1 MERRSNKADKFKY
14 LQPVDRAAIALM
26 LVLIVLIGLLIWNG
40 DRTAPRVRN
49 FSWQNQQVGAEDTS
63 FTLNFNRPMDHASV
77 EANLQIDPLLPGK
90 FSWAGR
96 RMAYTLTAPVFY
108 GTNYKVQ
115 LQGAKDKSKTESG
128 KENEKLIDPFYG
140 QFSTR
145 DRAFVYIGVEPQ
157 EKGRLIL
164 YNVTQQKKTVLTPAD
179 MAVNDFKIYPEGRK
193 ILFSAAD
200 WLSQKPGVFEQQL
213 YTVTTG
219 INPLSP
225 GKPETKPEAAGKINL
240 VLDSKNFQNMK
251 FDLSPDGQA
260 IIVQRVNRNKP
271 GEFGLWVI
279 KPGAPPQPLENQP
292 GGDFL
297 ITADSGAVAVAQGQ
311 GIAILPMTP
320 KAKPLD
326 FLAQY
331 AKVFSFSKDGASA
344 AMLKF
349 NTNYTRSLFLVTN
362 QGVQKELFKTTGS
375 ILDAQFDP
383 RSDTLYCLI
392 TRLQKGEQDQDQE
405 QPLLATVD
413 LKKAKMTPILALPN
427 QRDIQMSLSQDGL
440 ALLFDQLVTEKKLP
454 KTGALTTND
463 GQAIVNSLLW
473 LLPITPPT
481 EGSKTQQQ
489 QPQQLPLPGF
499 RPSWLP

>member
-1 MERRSNKADKFKY
+1 MEKISNKTDKFKF
-14 LQPVDRAAIALM
+14 LQPLDRAAIALM

-63 FTLNFNRPMDHASV
+63 FTFNFNRPMDHASV

-128 KENEKLIDPFYG
+128 QENEKLIDPFYG

-179 MAVNDFKIYPEGRK
+179 LAVNDFKIYPQGTK

-225 GKPETKPEAAGKINL
+225 GKPETKPEAAGKINR

-279 KPGAPPQPLENQP
+279 RPNAAPQPLENQP

-331 AKVFSFSKDGASA
+331 SKVFSFSKDGTAA

-349 NTNYTRSLFLVTN
+349 NTDYTRSLFLVNN
-362 QGVQKELFKTTGS
+362 QGGQKELFKTTGS

-392 TRLQKGEQDQDQE
+392 TQLQKTEEYQE
-405 QPLLATVD
+405 QPLLATID

-440 ALLFDQLVTEKKLP
+440 ALLFDQLVTDKKLP
-454 KTGALTTND
+454 KAGSLTTND
-463 GQAIVNSLLW
+463 GQAIVGGLLW

-481 EGSKTQQQ
+481 ENSNTQQQ

-499 RPSWLP
+499 RPRWLP

>member
-1 MERRSNKADKFKY
+1 MERRSNKADKYKF

-77 EANLQIDPLLPGK
+77 EANLQIDPLIPGK

-128 KENEKLIDPFYG
+128 QEKEKLIDPFYG

-179 MAVNDFKIYPEGRK
+179 MAVNDFKIYPQGTK

-219 INPLSP
+219 INPVSP
-225 GKPETKPEAAGKINL
+225 AKPETKPEAAGKINL

-279 KPGAPPQPLENQP
+279 RPNAPPQPLENQP
-292 GGDFL
+292 GGD
-297 ITADSGAVAVAQGQ
+297 
-311 GIAILPMTP
+311 
-320 KAKPLD
+320 
-326 FLAQY
+326 
-331 AKVFSFSKDGASA
+331 
-344 AMLKF
+344 
-349 NTNYTRSLFLVTN
+349 
-362 QGVQKELFKTTGS
+362 
-375 ILDAQFDP
+375 
-383 RSDTLYCLI
+383 
-392 TRLQKGEQDQDQE
+392 
-405 QPLLATVD
+405 
-413 LKKAKMTPILALPN
+413 
-427 QRDIQMSLSQDGL
+427 
-440 ALLFDQLVTEKKLP
+440 
-454 KTGALTTND
+454 
-463 GQAIVNSLLW
+463 
-473 LLPITPPT
+473 
-481 EGSKTQQQ
+481 
-489 QPQQLPLPGF
+489 
-499 RPSWLP
+499 